1 MKQVALI
8 RRAIHDLLVKIIHS
22 FERGEPAKRRP
33 QICGKLFLRVMSL
46 AVMLCYTAGCSLFG
60 PRSESIGV
68 SSDPPGARVIA
79 SGKPVG
85 TTPLYFEAQ
94 RGDNLLI
101 EVQKSGYQTQYRTLS
116 RRMSTLGILDV
127 VGGAIW
133 LVPFFG
139 LLSSAAYEHDP
150 AEIGITLDLDKNVNT
165 TR

>member
-1 MKQVALI
+1 MVADCKEGLFSI
-8 RRAIHDLLVKIIHS
+8 DLTCSCLVLPC
-22 FERGEPAKRRP
+22 R
-33 QICGKLFLRVMSL
+33 L
-46 AVMLCYTAGCSLFG
+46 SLFG
-60 PRSESIGV
+60 PISESIGV

-94 RGDNLLI
+94 RGNNLLI

-116 RRMSTLGILDV
+116 RRMSTLGILDI

-150 AEIGITLDLDKNVNT
+150 AEIGITLEPEQKVAPT
-165 TR
+165 H

>member
-1 MKQVALI
+1 MQRSQIVKKVIFRLI
-8 RRAIHDLLVKIIHS
+8 
-22 FERGEPAKRRP
+22 
-33 QICGKLFLRVMSL
+33 SL
-46 AVMLCYTAGCSLFG
+46 AMISCYMAGCSLFG

-68 SSDPPGARVIA
+68 SSDPSGARVIA

-94 RGDNLLI
+94 RGENLLI

-116 RRMSTLGILDV
+116 RRVSTLGILDI

-150 AEIGITLDLDKNVNT
+150 AEIGITLDPDKNVNT
-165 TR
+165 IR

>member
-1 MKQVALI
+1 MQWLQIVKKVSFQLI
-8 RRAIHDLLVKIIHS
+8 
-22 FERGEPAKRRP
+22 
-33 QICGKLFLRVMSL
+33 SL
-46 AVMLCYTAGCSLFG
+46 AVVSCYLTGCSLFG

-116 RRMSTLGILDV
+116 RRISTLGILDI

-150 AEIGITLDLDKNVNT
+150 AEIGITLEPEQKMAPT
-165 TR
+165 Q

>member
-1 MKQVALI
+1 MKWPKMWNFRLI
-8 RRAIHDLLVKIIHS
+8 SLLIAS
-22 FERGEPAKRRP
+22 
-33 QICGKLFLRVMSL
+33 
-46 AVMLCYTAGCSLFG
+46 CYLAGCSLFG

-85 TTPLYFEAQ
+85 TTPLQFEAQ

-116 RRMSTLGILDV
+116 RKMGTLGILDI

-150 AEIGITLDLDKNVNT
+150 AEIGITLEPERKVAPT
-165 TR
+165 Q

>member
-1 MKQVALI
+1 MQWVQIVKKVSFRLI
-8 RRAIHDLLVKIIHS
+8 
-22 FERGEPAKRRP
+22 
-33 QICGKLFLRVMSL
+33 SL
-46 AVMLCYTAGCSLFG
+46 AVVSCYLAGCSLFG

-116 RRMSTLGILDV
+116 RKMSTLGILDI

-139 LLSSAAYEHDP
+139 LLSSAAWEHDP
-150 AEIGITLDLDKNVNT
+150 AQIGIILDPEQKVAPT
-165 TR
+165 Q

>member
-1 MKQVALI
+1 MQWVQIVKKVSFRLI
-8 RRAIHDLLVKIIHS
+8 S
-22 FERGEPAKRRP
+22 F
-33 QICGKLFLRVMSL
+33 
-46 AVMLCYTAGCSLFG
+46 AVVSCYLAGCSLFG

-116 RRMSTLGILDV
+116 RRMSTLGILDI

-150 AEIGITLDLDKNVNT
+150 AEIGISLEPEQKVAPTH
-165 TR
+165 

>member
-1 MKQVALI
+1 MPDNKPVPEDRAMQWVQIVKKVFFRLI
-8 RRAIHDLLVKIIHS
+8 
-22 FERGEPAKRRP
+22 
-33 QICGKLFLRVMSL
+33 SL
-46 AVMLCYTAGCSLFG
+46 AVVSCYLVGCSLFG

-68 SSDPPGARVIA
+68 SSDPPGDRVIA

-116 RRMSTLGILDV
+116 RRISTLGILDI

-150 AEIGITLDLDKNVNT
+150 AEIGISLEPEQKVAPAH
-165 TR
+165 

>member
-1 MKQVALI
+1 MVADCEEGLFSIDLTCNCLVLPCRLFII
-8 RRAIHDLLVKIIHS
+8 RP
-22 FERGEPAKRRP
+22 EKREHRRKLRP
-33 QICGKLFLRVMSL
+33 
-46 AVMLCYTAGCSLFG
+46 
-60 PRSESIGV
+60 PR
-68 SSDPPGARVIA
+68 ARVIA

-101 EVQKSGYQTQYRTLS
+101 EVQKPGYQTQYRTLS
-116 RRMSTLGILDV
+116 RKMGTLGILDI

-150 AEIGITLDLDKNVNT
+150 AEIGITLEPEQKVAPPN
-165 TR
+165 

>member
-1 MKQVALI
+1 MQWLQIVKKVSLRLI
-8 RRAIHDLLVKIIHS
+8 
-22 FERGEPAKRRP
+22 
-33 QICGKLFLRVMSL
+33 SL
-46 AVMLCYTAGCSLFG
+46 AVVSCYLAGCSLFG

-85 TTPLYFEAQ
+85 TTPLHFEAQ

-101 EVQKSGYQTQYRTLS
+101 EVQKLGYQTQYRTLS
-116 RRMSTLGILDV
+116 RKMGTLGILDI

-133 LVPFFG
+133 LIPFFG

-150 AEIGITLDLDKNVNT
+150 AEIGITLEPEQKVAPNQ
-165 TR
+165 

>member
-1 MKQVALI
+1 VKKVSFRLI
-8 RRAIHDLLVKIIHS
+8 
-22 FERGEPAKRRP
+22 
-33 QICGKLFLRVMSL
+33 SL
-46 AVMLCYTAGCSLFG
+46 AVVSFYLAGCSLFG

-116 RRMSTLGILDV
+116 RRMSTLGILDI

-150 AEIGITLDLDKNVNT
+150 AEIGISLEPEQKVAP

>member
-1 MKQVALI
+1 MQWLNI
-8 RRAIHDLLVKIIHS
+8 
-22 FERGEPAKRRP
+22 AK
-33 QICGKLFLRVMSL
+33 KVSLRLTSL
-46 AVMLCYTAGCSLFG
+46 AVISCYMAGCSLFG
-60 PRSESIGV
+60 PRSENIVV
-68 SSDPPGARVIA
+68 SSDPPEAQVIA

-85 TTPLYFEAQ
+85 TTPLHFEAQ

-116 RRMSTLGILDV
+116 KRMSTLGILDV

-139 LLSSAAYEHDP
+139 LLSSAAWEHDP
-150 AEIGITLDLDKNVNT
+150 AEIGITLDPDKNVNT

>member
-1 MKQVALI
+1 MQRLQMVKKISLRLI
-8 RRAIHDLLVKIIHS
+8 SLVIAS
-22 FERGEPAKRRP
+22 
-33 QICGKLFLRVMSL
+33 
-46 AVMLCYTAGCSLFG
+46 CYLAGCSLFG

-94 RGDNLLI
+94 RGGNLLI
-101 EVQKSGYQTQYRTLS
+101 EVQKTGYQTQYRTLS
-116 RRMSTLGILDV
+116 RKMSTLGILDI

-150 AEIGITLDLDKNVNT
+150 AEIGISLEPEQKVAPTH
-165 TR
+165 

>member
-1 MKQVALI
+1 MQWLQIVKKVSFRLI
-8 RRAIHDLLVKIIHS
+8 
-22 FERGEPAKRRP
+22 
-33 QICGKLFLRVMSL
+33 SL
-46 AVMLCYTAGCSLFG
+46 AVVSCYLAGCSLFG

-85 TTPLYFEAQ
+85 TTPLHFEAQ

-101 EVQKSGYQTQYRTLS
+101 EVQKPGYQTQYRTLS
-116 RRMSTLGILDV
+116 RKMGTLGILDI

-150 AEIGITLDLDKNVNT
+150 AEIGITLEPEQKVAPT
-165 TR
+165 H

>member
-1 MKQVALI
+1 MQWLQIVKKVSFRLI
-8 RRAIHDLLVKIIHS
+8 
-22 FERGEPAKRRP
+22 
-33 QICGKLFLRVMSL
+33 SL
-46 AVMLCYTAGCSLFG
+46 AVVSCYLAGCSLFG

-101 EVQKSGYQTQYRTLS
+101 EVQKPGYQTQYRTLS
-116 RRMSTLGILDV
+116 RKIGTLGILDI

-150 AEIGITLDLDKNVNT
+150 AEIGITLEPEQRVAPT
-165 TR
+165 Q

>member
-1 MKQVALI
+1 MQRLQIVKKVSFRLI
-8 RRAIHDLLVKIIHS
+8 
-22 FERGEPAKRRP
+22 
-33 QICGKLFLRVMSL
+33 SL
-46 AVMLCYTAGCSLFG
+46 AIVSCYLAGCSLFG

-101 EVQKSGYQTQYRTLS
+101 EVQKPGYQTQYRTLS
-116 RRMSTLGILDV
+116 RKMGTLGILDI

-150 AEIGITLDLDKNVNT
+150 AEIGITLEPEQKVAPPN
-165 TR
+165 

>member
-1 MKQVALI
+1 MQQ
-8 RRAIHDLLVKIIHS
+8 
-22 FERGEPAKRRP
+22 P
-33 QICGKLFLRVMSL
+33 QIVKKVIFRLISL
-46 AVMLCYTAGCSLFG
+46 AMISCFMAGCSLFG

-94 RGDNLLI
+94 RGNNLLI
-101 EVQKSGYQTQYRTLS
+101 EVQKSGYQAQYRTLS
-116 RRMSTLGILDV
+116 RRMSTLGILDI

-150 AEIGITLDLDKNVNT
+150 AEIGITLEPEQKVT
-165 TR
+165 PTQ

>member
-1 MKQVALI
+1 MQWVQIVKKVSFRLI
-8 RRAIHDLLVKIIHS
+8 
-22 FERGEPAKRRP
+22 
-33 QICGKLFLRVMSL
+33 SL
-46 AVMLCYTAGCSLFG
+46 AVVSCYLAGCSLFG

-116 RRMSTLGILDV
+116 RKMSTLGILDI

-133 LVPFFG
+133 LVPFLG
-139 LLSSAAYEHDP
+139 LLSSAASEFEP
-150 AEIGITLDLDKNVNT
+150 AEIGITLEPEQKVAPT
-165 TR
+165 H

>member
-1 MKQVALI
+1 MQQ
-8 RRAIHDLLVKIIHS
+8 
-22 FERGEPAKRRP
+22 P
-33 QICGKLFLRVMSL
+33 QIVKKVIFRLISL
-46 AVMLCYTAGCSLFG
+46 AMISCFMAGCSLFG

-94 RGDNLLI
+94 RGNNLLI

-116 RRMSTLGILDV
+116 RRMSTLGILDI

-150 AEIGITLDLDKNVNT
+150 AEIGITLEPEQKVT
-165 TR
+165 PTQ

>member
-1 MKQVALI
+1 MQRLQIMKKVSFRLI
-8 RRAIHDLLVKIIHS
+8 SLVIVS
-22 FERGEPAKRRP
+22 
-33 QICGKLFLRVMSL
+33 
-46 AVMLCYTAGCSLFG
+46 CYLAGCSLFG

-101 EVQKSGYQTQYRTLS
+101 EVQKPGYQTQYRTLS
-116 RRMSTLGILDV
+116 RKMGTLGILDI

-150 AEIGITLDLDKNVNT
+150 AEIGITLEPEQKVAPT
-165 TR
+165 H

>member
-1 MKQVALI
+1 MQWLQIVKKVSFRLI
-8 RRAIHDLLVKIIHS
+8 
-22 FERGEPAKRRP
+22 
-33 QICGKLFLRVMSL
+33 SL
-46 AVMLCYTAGCSLFG
+46 AVVSCYLAGCSLFG

-85 TTPLYFEAQ
+85 TTPLHFEAQ

-101 EVQKSGYQTQYRTLS
+101 EVQKPGYQTQYRTLS
-116 RRMSTLGILDV
+116 RKMGTLGILDI

-150 AEIGITLDLDKNVNT
+150 AEIGISLEPEQKMAPTH
-165 TR
+165 

>member
-1 MKQVALI
+1 MQWLQIVKKVSFRLI
-8 RRAIHDLLVKIIHS
+8 
-22 FERGEPAKRRP
+22 
-33 QICGKLFLRVMSL
+33 SL
-46 AVMLCYTAGCSLFG
+46 AVVSCYLAGCSLFG
-60 PRSESIGV
+60 PRRKSIGV
-68 SSDPPGARVIA
+68 CSDPPGARVIA

-94 RGDNLLI
+94 RGNNLLI

-116 RRMSTLGILDV
+116 RRMSTLGILDI

-150 AEIGITLDLDKNVNT
+150 AEIGITPEPEQKVAPT
-165 TR
+165 Q